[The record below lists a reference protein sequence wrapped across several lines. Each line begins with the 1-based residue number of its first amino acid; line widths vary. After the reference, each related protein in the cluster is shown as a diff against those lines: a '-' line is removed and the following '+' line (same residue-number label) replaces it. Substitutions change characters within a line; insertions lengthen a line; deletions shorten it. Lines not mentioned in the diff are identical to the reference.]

1 MRGIKTNFRSTGL
14 LMAAFTLVGSMFV
27 GVAPAHAAA
36 TDVWTGAAG
45 DSKFSTAS
53 NWQGNTVPAAG
64 DTIRFTAAPA
74 SSTTLTNDLGVTLG
88 GVQAA
93 QLSSWNSNTYTIDT
107 ITLGDGA
114 VLSDDPSQT
123 CGTPVFVN
131 IGVVNSSG
139 SIVDSASMA
148 NQATLHIAGNYTSN
162 LGDINAGS
170 GSNVDGTVIMQTPV
184 QTGKRCS
191 GGAYVPG
198 ISIKGFTIHSLT
210 VQANAYAQLDSS
222 ISFPLT
228 FGGGSGTAN
237 PRVTFNNTNS
247 DNSPITYTV
256 SGPMTLNSNVSFL
269 VGKNVTVNVTGTKS
283 GSGSV
288 QRDPNSDPTGVLNV
302 TGTSLTNQ
310 PKTTQLD
317 GNNPNTDYTVVD
329 KEVAILDGTYG
340 NVSVNSGGTLKGLG
354 TAARIYIS
362 EGGIL
367 APGHSP
373 GTITSTANLT
383 IDGVYHVDLLDKGN
397 YDQTVVGG
405 DVTLNETTSTLDLN
419 FMPGGSVT
427 QGDTFTIIKNNG
439 GGR

>member
-1 MRGIKTNFRSTGL
+1 M
-14 LMAAFTLVGSMFV
+14 
-27 GVAPAHAAA
+27 
-36 TDVWTGAAG
+36 
-45 DSKFSTAS
+45 
-53 NWQGNTVPAAG
+53 
-64 DTIRFTAAPA
+64 
-74 SSTTLTNDLGVTLG
+74 
-88 GVQAA
+88 
-93 QLSSWNSNTYTIDT
+93 
-107 ITLGDGA
+107 
-114 VLSDDPSQT
+114 
-123 CGTPVFVN
+123 
-131 IGVVNSSG
+131 
-139 SIVDSASMA
+139 
-148 NQATLHIAGNYTSN
+148 
-162 LGDINAGS
+162 
-170 GSNVDGTVIMQTPV
+170 
-184 QTGKRCS
+184 
-191 GGAYVPG
+191 
-198 ISIKGFTIHSLT
+198 
-210 VQANAYAQLDSS
+210 
-222 ISFPLT
+222 
-228 FGGGSGTAN
+228 
-237 PRVTFNNTNS
+237 
-247 DNSPITYTV
+247 
-256 SGPMTLNSNVSFL
+256 
-269 VGKNVTVNVTGTKS
+269 
-283 GSGSV
+283 
-288 QRDPNSDPTGVLNV
+288 NV

-439 GGR
+439 GHPINGTFSNLAEGGKVTIGNAVFGITYKGGASGNDVVLTALTTAKAPGVPNTGFFAPVLANPMFVAVLGLVSLGALVLVRKTLKR